1 MDPIPDLPLE
11 PVAEEAIGKFNSSSE
26 TIHVAVGKENK
37 KEKQN
42 LLWVMRNFPRDT
54 IGLVHVHWHSKWILT
69 DFGVKFNY
77 KYGNEQSQA
86 KHREDERRKMQDMI
100 DDYKDLCA
108 ERMVTEHHTEHED
121 VVEGVKCL
129 VEKCQ
134 IKRLVI
140 GSRSMA
146 NQISILQY
154 CQFWHVRKGK
164 LISTRFPC
172 SEVISEKIHVHA
184 QREYGTHQF
193 PASHLVSRISVV
205 NDGQLDVTPANELEE
220 RDGVDQDIGE
230 VVNSRQEALNYL
242 LRQYSNERS
251 DTTSSISVELERIEM
266 LLQEV
271 REKLCQTEQEKP
283 DAGRKAAVLNLIS
296 SSFNR
301 RRKDNDDPATPPHI
315 RQFTETQVKKATD
328 NFSECK
334 RIGEGGYG
342 PVYKARLLGNDVA
355 IKMLSPKSNQS
366 QKEYHQELKVLSM
379 IEHPHIVKLIGV
391 CSELSALVYEYLPHR
406 SLSQR
411 LARGL
416 KWQDRIRIISE
427 QRSALM
433 YLHSSPNRGQPIVHA
448 DLKFSNILL
457 DEDDISRLSDFG
469 TARVMHRGL
478 SKKATFCH
486 NTNPMGT
493 PGYMDPAFAMS
504 GELTPQS
511 DIYSF
516 GIVILRLL
524 TGSPEL
530 NIAKQVEEAIRKGAV
545 NCILDASAG
554 DWPAANAKQL
564 LQLALRCCNIDR
576 KKRPSLRSAEWRAL
590 DRLRAMAAKSFGS
603 SI

>member
-1 MDPIPDLPLE
+1 MMDPIPDLPLE

-69 DFGVKFNY
+69 DCKISEPFTDCTVVLAY
-77 KYGNEQSQA
+77 
-86 KHREDERRKMQDMI
+86 RD
-100 DDYKDLCA
+100 
-108 ERMVTEHHTEHED
+108 VTEHHTEHED

-251 DTTSSISVELERIEM
+251 DTTRISRFSFLRTSELAKGYRLQLERIEM